1 MKSATLLSGLLAAVA
16 PSLVA
21 ACGEDG
27 APSCYGPRN
36 NVEYVRQVK
45 RMQPGAPNAT
55 YGPKGPL
62 EWGQI
67 NFLHTVRAAL
77 FQFEQLKKDKRPR
90 PS

>member
-1 MKSATLLSGLLAAVA
+1 MKSTIVLSGLLAVVG

-77 FQFEQLKKDKRPR
+77 FQFF
-90 PS
+90 SN

>member
-1 MKSATLLSGLLAAVA
+1 MKSISLLLAAVG

-21 ACGEDG
+21 ACNDG
-27 APSCYGPRN
+27 NSCYGPID

-67 NFLHTVRAAL
+67 NFLHTVGLSVAHAQKPPCSL
-77 FQFEQLKKDKRPR
+77 L
-90 PS
+90 

>member
-1 MKSATLLSGLLAAVA
+1 MQKAYLTMKPFTLLTGLVAAVA
-16 PSLVA
+16 GPSIVA

-27 APSCYGPRN
+27 ADSCYGPLN

-67 NFLHTVRAAL
+67 NFLHTV
-77 FQFEQLKKDKRPR
+77 
-90 PS
+90 